1 MIQNNR
7 GYTKKATFLG
17 GEGKLIEATRGNILE
32 IIIKCDKNTTPIGY
46 DDMTGEFNM
55 RLKAARS
62 WLNLYHKPSINTD
75 KILTILL

>member
-17 GEGKLIEATRGNILE
+17 GEGKLIEATRGNISE

-46 DDMTGEFNM
+46 DDMKE
-55 RLKAARS
+55 S
-62 WLNLYHKPSINTD
+62 
-75 KILTILL
+75 LTCA

>member
-1 MIQNNR
+1 MRQHEETSRRLLSNVTNL
-7 GYTKKATFLG
+7 TK
-17 GEGKLIEATRGNILE
+17 
-32 IIIKCDKNTTPIGY
+32 IIIKRDKNTTPIGY